1 MSISLTTIL
10 VSFFSALTVSYLSV
24 QSFNY
29 RYEFSDT
36 ITKSFYVA
44 RAFVGTVSF
53 LGIFVLMTFIFKL
66 VF

>member
-10 VSFFSALTVSYLSV
+10 VSFFSALSVSYLSV

-44 RAFVGTVSF
+44 RAFVGTASF
-53 LGIFVLMTFIFKL
+53 LGIFVLMAFIL
-66 VF
+66 S